1 MTDTPAS
8 VAPPKKR
15 SLFKRA
21 AWQDAPKKD
30 GEDMFSHSNEF
41 NDIVAEQAR
50 IRAEEKK
57 QAEAARKRKHSEP
70 RDQKRRRI
78 SNDTEEPV
86 PTKSSSASRERASR
100 TTSKV
105 RSKVSPS
112 PAPSHP
118 PPDSLTARYDS
129 LTKSASSSVSLPQQT
144 SSVIDLGDSDLDDD
158 SGYVSKPHNDKSELD
173 YKPPRSND
181 KQPIAVRP
189 SKPPPIEIK
198 DDDDDDEED
207 EEGLDPTI
215 AALQARARARV
226 AAAKAQA
233 AAASNGDAPKAPIT
247 QLFIDPQIP
256 GANPLMVKVRI
267 DSTIEKPRLAWCQ
280 KEKFSPET
288 TRNVFFTWK
297 GARLFDS
304 TSIQRLG
311 IKVENGNLSVEGD
324 SNIYDDVNLPKIH
337 VEAWTEEI
345 YRQWKRDEAAA
356 AEARKIAAATPAVA
370 KEKTPTPEPEPEPAS
385 NRVRLILKAKGKPEF
400 RLTVKQ
406 ETTVAHIA
414 SAYKNSQKIDKSQP
428 ITLMFDGERLMPMDT
443 VEECDLDDKCMV
455 EVLFK

>member
-1 MTDTPAS
+1 
-8 VAPPKKR
+8 
-15 SLFKRA
+15 
-21 AWQDAPKKD
+21 
-30 GEDMFSHSNEF
+30 
-41 NDIVAEQAR
+41 
-50 IRAEEKK
+50 
-57 QAEAARKRKHSEP
+57 
-70 RDQKRRRI
+70 
-78 SNDTEEPV
+78 
-86 PTKSSSASRERASR
+86 
-100 TTSKV
+100 
-105 RSKVSPS
+105 VSPS

-406 ETTVAHIA
+406 VCVDCPFGVCTKVRRQTS
-414 SAYKNSQKIDKSQP
+414 SALS
-428 ITLMFDGERLMPMDT
+428 
-443 VEECDLDDKCMV
+443 KC
-455 EVLFK
+455 

>member
-86 PTKSSSASRERASR
+86 PTKSSSASREWASR
-100 TTSKV
+100 TASKV

-173 YKPPRSND
+173 YKPPSSND

-198 DDDDDDEED
+198 DDDDDEEE

-280 KEKFSPET
+280 KEKFSPEI

-304 TSIQRLG
+304 TSIKRLG

-356 AEARKIAAATPAVA
+356 AEARKIAAAAPAVA